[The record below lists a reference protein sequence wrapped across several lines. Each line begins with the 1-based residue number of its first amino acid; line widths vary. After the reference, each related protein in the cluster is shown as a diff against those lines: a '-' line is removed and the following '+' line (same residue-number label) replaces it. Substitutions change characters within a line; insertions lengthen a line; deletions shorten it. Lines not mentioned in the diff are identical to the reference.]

1 MKGGRAS
8 TGRRGPS
15 RRRRRGP
22 SRLTWVVGTVAL
34 AASTFVAGVLM
45 TARAPDGL
53 DAADNPAATWTGE
66 ERVRVEVL
74 NAGGVP
80 GMAST
85 ATEALREAGFDVV
98 HFGNAGSFDAARP
111 SAVIDRVGRL
121 DFARA
126 VAASLGI
133 DNVLSEPDPNLFLDV
148 TVMVGGAWTPATP
161 IVEDEPTGGLPSW
174 DPRSW
179 FGS

>member
-1 MKGGRAS
+1 V
-8 TGRRGPS
+8 TGRRASAP
-15 RRRRRGP
+15 RRGRARKSRRGP
-22 SRLTWVVGTVAL
+22 SRLTWVAGTIAL
-34 AASTFVAGVLM
+34 ASTTFVAGVIV
-45 TARAPDGL
+45 TARAPDEL
-53 DAADNPAATWTGE
+53 DTAENPVNAWTGE

-74 NAGGVP
+74 NAGGVA
-80 GMAST
+80 GMAAS
-85 ATEALREAGFDVV
+85 ATDRLREAGFDVV
-98 HFGNAGSFDAARP
+98 HFGNAGSFDAGRP
-111 SAVIDRVGRL
+111 SAVIDRVGRA

-148 TVMVGGAWTPATP
+148 TVVVGGGWMPGGPVITVGPADDP
-161 IVEDEPTGGLPSW
+161 PRW